1 MTDMPTSASTF
12 TNKWWAVVFLI
23 TGGAGFFYEVGFG
36 HDKFWGAACVL
47 WAAGGPALV
56 ADFILKRGLR

>member
-1 MTDMPTSASTF
+1 MNQASSSVNAF
-12 TNKWWAVVFLI
+12 HGKWWAMFFLA
-23 TGGAGFFYEVGFG
+23 TGGGGFFYEVGFG